1 MNEIYQQY
9 ANSVYRFLL
18 SKTRNEDIAEELTQE
33 TFYQAIRSINKFD
46 GSCKLS
52 TWLFGIAKNQYFNYS
67 RKNPILQDV
76 SEYEEKLKSNE
87 NVDEKIISSFERVD
101 MIRAL
106 HECKEPYREVLY
118 QRIFGNLSFREIG
131 DVLGKSENWARVTY
145 YRGKEQL
152 KKEIDFLK
160 KNRKHLE
167 TILGVT
173 IGLAISIAIA
183 GLIFALQLAKHL
195 IFIQATNIL
204 CPRPFQNRWN
214 IIFLSLI
221 LI

>member
-76 SEYEEKLKSNE
+76 SEYEEKLESNE

-195 IFIQATNIL
+195 IFIQATH
-204 CPRPFQNRWN
+204 
-214 IIFLSLI
+214 
-221 LI
+221 